1 MPALAIMTE
10 RSDLSALLQGEDR
23 LFGFLEP
30 GGNLRIRW
38 GEQAEI
44 PDTLSFRQFH
54 APREKSPSAW
64 GAFDIAGQWAPARS
78 RVLAP
83 RMIENLPP
91 ARRPAAPEAS
101 NRAEW
106 EKLCAAA
113 QALLDQGSTQKLV
126 PARETSFAL
135 TREEHA
141 EILAAVGPRLFAP
154 AVENAYRF
162 VIKSRGSVF
171 FGATPELL
179 FHREKGEIKVPAI
192 AGTQP
197 LIPGASVTE
206 LSRELLSSQKDR
218 IEHQW
223 VVSGILESL
232 RAVGLNPKAP
242 AEPVVIQVPRLLHLY
257 TPITA
262 HDPGTFTGE
271 RLLSALHP
279 TPAIGGHPRARA
291 AHFLYENEPFDRG
304 LFSAP
309 LLFRS
314 GGKEICL
321 VAIRS
326 ALLNPERLH
335 FFAGAGFVN
344 GSTAEGEWRETEKK
358 MHVMQTMLFGEAP

>member
-1 MPALAIMTE
+1 MTD
-10 RSDLSALLQGEDR
+10 RSDLSALLTGEER
-23 LFGFLEP
+23 LFGLLEP
-30 GGNLRIRW
+30 GGNLRLRW
-38 GEQAEI
+38 GEQAET
-44 PDTLSFRQFH
+44 PDTLSFCKFH

-64 GAFDIAGQWAPARS
+64 GAFETAAQWAPARS

-83 RMIENLPP
+83 RMIEP
-91 ARRPAAPEAS
+91 ASAPRRPAAAAEAS
-101 NRAEW
+101 RAEW
-106 EKLCAAA
+106 NELCLKA
-113 QALLDQGSTQKLV
+113 QALLDEGNVQKLV
-126 PARETSFAL
+126 PAREISFAL

-141 EILAAVGPRLFAP
+141 EILAAIGPRLFAP
-154 AVENAYRF
+154 AMENTYRF

-179 FHREKGEIKVPAI
+179 FRRENGQIEVPAI

-197 LIPGASVTE
+197 LIPGADPAE
-206 LSRELLSSQKDR
+206 LGRELFASQKDR

-242 AEPVVIQVPRLLHLY
+242 AEPVVLRVPRLLHLY

-262 HDPGTFTGE
+262 QDPGKLSGE
-271 RLLSALHP
+271 RLLAALHP

-309 LLFRS
+309 LLFRA
-314 GGKEICL
+314 GGREICL

-326 ALLNPERLH
+326 ALLTPERLH
-335 FFAGAGFVN
+335 FFAGAGYVN

-358 MHVMQTMLFGEAP
+358 MQVMQTMLFGEGA